1 MLWKC
6 GGFVLLSDTL
16 PFEEVSKRCVR
27 NFQQS
32 WERHGRLAGD
42 VNDTLS
48 HLQTS
53 REQQVGKSNKWV
65 SEFIL
70 TAPL

>member
-42 VNDTLS
+42 VLVKI
-48 HLQTS
+48 
-53 REQQVGKSNKWV
+53 EQNCGVMETV
-65 SEFIL
+65 R
-70 TAPL
+70 